1 MPPAAALLLLAG
13 GVAVCLIPSG
23 VRRCAVGSCAGSVGT
38 NAAARLRFFQ
48 PVPVCATQ
56 SNIASGTQS
65 LLVHKVY
72 WYTKST
78 GTQSLLTAV
87 GCQLRCFSE
96 TQACKRLSARACK
109 TFQHLQVGSPLEG

>member
-78 GTQSLLTAV
+78 YSCG
-87 GCQLRCFSE
+87 
-96 TQACKRLSARACK
+96 LSIAM
-109 TFQHLQVGSPLEG
+109 FL